1 MEGIPQKMSQLKDK
15 EELEDGITGKD
26 DTIVIFKNISVINY
40 KIYGVRLTLNRKSLR
55 EGEGSSAT
63 MSLTPKWIWGK
74 AADIEVRPRDN
85 CSLS

>member
-40 KIYGVRLTLNRKSLR
+40 KIYGVRLTLNRKS
-55 EGEGSSAT
+55 
-63 MSLTPKWIWGK
+63 
-74 AADIEVRPRDN
+74 
-85 CSLS
+85 

>member
-15 EELEDGITGKD
+15 EELEDGINRKD
-26 DTIVIFKNISVINY
+26 DTIVIFKNILVISY

-55 EGEGSSAT
+55 EREGSSAT